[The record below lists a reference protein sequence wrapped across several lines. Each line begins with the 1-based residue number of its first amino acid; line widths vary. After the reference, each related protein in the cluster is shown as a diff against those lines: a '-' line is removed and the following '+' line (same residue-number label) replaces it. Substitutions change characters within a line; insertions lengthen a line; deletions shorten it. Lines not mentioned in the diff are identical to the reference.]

1 MEENEANSIRDS
13 VLAPISFQGE
23 KAKLLFI
30 ALWQDLKN
38 LKIFLLLLR

>member
-1 MEENEANSIRDS
+1 MEENKANSIRDS
-13 VLAPISFQGE
+13 VLVPISFQGE

-38 LKIFLLLLR
+38 LKIFQLLLR